1 MSQTPLKTAVLG
13 LSEQTR
19 LLIDCAT
26 KTGLFQIDAVA
37 DKDAELAQ
45 RIAAELHCRHYD
57 DYRLAVMQSGIDVVF
72 AAAPLHACAEYIH
85 IALSKKLHVLRVAP
99 PARTFEELG
108 EFVRQAEGSQVQF
121 GIAAPLRFNKAS
133 AAMRD
138 YIEQN
143 RSETIFL
150 VTAQCGIGPSQEPW
164 QRDPKLAG
172 GGILLYNC
180 YELFDQLVQCFGIP
194 DEVYATATSQ
204 APDRKQRL
212 YVTED
217 TAIVTM
223 KFVDTLTF
231 NIIASKAVSPH
242 TRMLTAYSKDKIIR
256 LDENSLKVVDDH
268 DNLVTETNE
277 SAMPSE
283 LMTQSLA
290 DFSQNITGVGQMPPV
305 SSGADHLATMAL
317 MESAYLS
324 ARTGAPES
332 PQRILQMSQ
341 NAMTRSLFK

>member
-13 LSEQTR
+13 LNEQAR
-19 LLIDCAT
+19 LLLDCAT

-45 RIAAELHCRHYD
+45 KIAAEHNCRHYD

-72 AAAPLHACAEYIH
+72 ATAPLHACAEYIH
-85 IALSKKLHVLRVAP
+85 AALSKKVHVLRITP
-99 PARTFEELG
+99 PARTFEELS
-108 EFVRQAEGSQVQF
+108 EFVRQAEGSQAQF
-121 GIAAPLRFNKAS
+121 GIAAPLRFNKAYT
-133 AAMRD
+133 AMRD

-143 RSETIFL
+143 HDDTIFL
-150 VTAQCGIGPSQEPW
+150 VTAHCGIGLSPEPW

-172 GGILLYNC
+172 GGIFLYNC
-180 YELFDQLVQCFGIP
+180 YRIIDQLVQCFGIP
-194 DEVYATATSQ
+194 DEVYAANTSQ
-204 APDRKQRL
+204 AHDRKQRL

-223 KFVDTLTF
+223 KFADRLTI
-231 NIIASKAVSPH
+231 NIIASRTLSPH
-242 TRMLTAYSKDKIIR
+242 TRTLIAYGKDKKVC
-256 LDENSLKVVDDH
+256 LNESSLKVVDDH
-268 DNLVTETNE
+268 DNLLAETNE
-277 SAMPSE
+277 PATLLE

-290 DFSQNITGVGQMPPV
+290 DFAQSITGNGQMPPI
-305 SSGADHLATMAL
+305 SSGTDHLATMAL
-317 MESAYLS
+317 MEAAYLS

-341 NAMTRSLFK
+341 NTMTRHLFK